1 MVSAPCHSD
10 RKHYGKGL
18 CKKCY
23 MHGWNVAHP
32 HKTSAAYLRSYY
44 KQNIVS
50 IKARSSVNRAASRK
64 SNERLLVTYL
74 EAHPCIDC
82 GEKDIVVL
90 EFDHVRGVKRADIAQ
105 MKSSYTS
112 KSILLE
118 LAKCEVRCANCHRR
132 KTARTFGS
140 YRLQASVEA
149 IA

>member
-1 MVSAPCHSD
+1 MVSASCHSD
-10 RKHYGKGL
+10 RKHYGRSL

-23 MHGWNVAHP
+23 MRGWNAEHP
-32 HKTSAAYLRSYY
+32 HKPDAAYMHAYY
-44 KQNIVS
+44 KRNIVS

-64 SNERLLVTYL
+64 GNARLLIEYL
-74 EAHPCIDC
+74 ETHPCVDC

-112 KSILLE
+112 KSLLLE
-118 LAKCEVRCANCHRR
+118 LSKCEVRCANCHRR

-140 YRLQASVEA
+140 YRLQAPVA
-149 IA
+149 ANA